1 MRELRTWSEILIADL
16 TANRA
21 EAIDYLDVSLQEYQV
36 DGDTSFFLKGL
47 RNIIEALGGVAEI
60 AKQTGTEPE
69 ALLEVLSSDDAPRI
83 DTLNTII
90 NALGCRLSIE
100 SIEAASP
107 NAKVKKDENY
117 TIAQRKTTTP
127 SLEVTTD

>member
-1 MRELRTWSEILIADL
+1 MKKLRTWNEILIADL

-100 SIEAASP
+100 PIEAASP
-107 NAKVKKDENY
+107 NAKVKDENY
-117 TIAQRKTTTP
+117 TIAQQKTTTP
-127 SLEVTTD
+127 SLAVPTD

>member
-1 MRELRTWSEILIADL
+1 MKKLRTWNEILIADL

-100 SIEAASP
+100 PIEAASP
-107 NAKVKKDENY
+107 NAKVKDENY

-127 SLEVTTD
+127 SLAVPTD